1 MEARKRLAILLQDGF
16 KVYSKMAGEFTLRWT
31 SLLQDILPI
40 LLAPPAWIIYKQHIS
55 VCFGPRAARER
66 REPTNRRIA
75 KDDARC
81 KPLAVS
87 YAGVG
92 AGARGSDPEAHYA
105 LASHCIRPPAP
116 CRERE
121 RPGTNVRAQTS
132 WAKHRGPA
140 APRPHPTARRER
152 TAVGG
157 PGSFNPI
164 PSLIRSILSN
174 LFQFPLRMGSA
185 PGRLVRGR
193 RQWYPVAWERDLPA
207 GVPVKVTLFDEDF
220 VVVRGR
226 ERDAKKTYSDGV
238 HLLDEPI
245 ALVDKC
251 PHRLAALSEGR
262 AVFTPESPDN
272 AGAGSGSCST
282 ISVQCA
288 YHGWKFDGA
297 SGAAVDVPRMSTS
310 GGAPPPPTLC
320 ATAVP
325 ARRLGG
331 LVWVFPSPSPKL
343 GEAPLPP
350 IPVPPEMLSP
360 DFVKSPVVR
369 DIPVDFTVLL
379 ENVMDFDHG
388 PFAHQALAFDLYS
401 GSREHP
407 QRVRVLEEE
416 ESVAP
421 FTIEMRTAAVEG
433 KLPKRILPQSKKDK
447 PAVKPGAPKKA
458 PKPVKQ
464 VMAAPGD
471 AVAAAETAFV
481 AALAAEKSDH
491 TEANETE
498 ERGSSG
504 NDGEAFVLQAT
515 STFSAP
521 CQVVS
526 GRRDPNT
533 GKSNFMNAFWVVPTG
548 VGRCR
553 FMSCAIIRKDILP
566 PGLRDVFLP
575 PKRWSTHLGIL
586 QFLDQDTCLLV
597 SEQPHVLRAE
607 LAAAEAGTT
616 LNPKP

>member
-1 MEARKRLAILLQDGF
+1 VTFGL
-16 KVYSKMAGEFTLRWT
+16 Y
-31 SLLQDILPI
+31 LPV
-40 LLAPPAWIIYKQHIS
+40 LKSSFVRATRTWPPAVGEGDRPRIVESQKTMHAAS
-55 VCFGPRAARER
+55 LSPCLKPASAPAPVGLARRHTTHSHRTASAPRPRAA
-66 REPTNRRIA
+66 
-75 KDDARC
+75 
-81 KPLAVS
+81 S
-87 YAGVG
+87 
-92 AGARGSDPEAHYA
+92 
-105 LASHCIRPPAP
+105 AS
-116 CRERE
+116 
-121 RPGTNVRAQTS
+121 VRTQTS
-132 WAKHRGPA
+132 RLKHRGPNIVGRQ
-140 APRPHPTARRER
+140 PRGPTRLP
-152 TAVGG
+152 AVSE
-157 PGSFNPI
+157 PP
-164 PSLIRSILSN
+164 
-174 LFQFPLRMGSA
+174 SA
-185 PGRLVRGR
+185 PETSTPSPPSSVPPSPTSSSSTSGWEARLADSYDWR

-310 GGAPPPPTLC
+310 AGAPPPPTLC

-350 IPVPPEMLSP
+350 LPVPPEMLSS
-360 DFVKSPVVR
+360 DFVKTGVVR